1 VGIVRE
7 ASTVEGSSKMLRLM
21 VDVGEGR
28 DRQIFAG
35 IQQSY
40 PKPEI
45 LVGQKVIVVTNLKP
59 RQMKFGLSEGM
70 ILAGGSDNSF
80 YIATFTGDPKPGD
93 KVS

>member
-1 VGIVRE
+1 MALLDLV
-7 ASTVEGSSKMLRLM
+7 LRFDFLIKQIHQHL
-21 VDVGEGR
+21 
-28 DRQIFAG
+28 QIFAG

-70 ILAGGSDNSF
+70 ILAASGEGPGIF
-80 YIATFTGDPKPGD
+80 LIAPDEGAAPGMR
-93 KVS
+93 VR